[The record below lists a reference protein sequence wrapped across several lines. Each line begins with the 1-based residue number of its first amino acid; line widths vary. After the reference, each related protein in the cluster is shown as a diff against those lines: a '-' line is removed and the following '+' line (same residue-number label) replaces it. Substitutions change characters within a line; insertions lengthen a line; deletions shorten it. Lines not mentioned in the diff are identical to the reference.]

1 MITMEWVQFIDK
13 NGFAMFVAVFM
24 LIKGSKD
31 NQNMVFAINKLENA
45 ITLLQGK
52 KIEDKPHE

>member
-1 MITMEWVQFIDK
+1 MEWMQFIDK

-31 NQNMVFAINKLENA
+31 NQNMVVAINKLENA

-52 KIEDKPHE
+52 KIEDTQHE